1 MKNIKFK
8 LFIARYIGWIIGIIS
23 IIAFGLLIFMFC
35 RFNIIKKI
43 SQWEGETIAVVG
55 TLLGAI
61 IGGVFTL
68 LGSIYINK
76 KQLKAQTQIKKKNLI
91 YKPLYDELS
100 QIENNILSSNPFPH
114 IVSLNNNEEGW
125 RLCPQYT
132 VWNRIKSDTRY
143 LETPKELVCEYE
155 KLIDKVQQY
164 LRAREK
170 DNEEMTL
177 LINSILQNVIGA
189 ESSIINIGDCLM
201 RDALTDSG
209 NNIYHFYE
217 HSLKGIGEIK
227 QEQIQEI
234 NDRFYAAC
242 KTNHMVLTIKKAKEE
257 WDIQQKKVL
266 ELLTNLI
273 QYVNIK
279 YED

>member
-8 LFIARYIGWIIGIIS
+8 LFVVKYIGWIVGIIS
-23 IIAFGLLIFMFC
+23 IIALGILIYLFGKFNLIE
-35 RFNIIKKI
+35 KI
-43 SQWEGETIAVVG
+43 SQWQGETIAVVG

-61 IGGVFTL
+61 IGGIFTL

-100 QIENNILSSNPFPH
+100 QIENDILSSNPFPH
-114 IVSLNNNEEGW
+114 IISLKNNEEGW
-125 RLCPQYT
+125 RHCPQYT

-143 LETPKELVCEYE
+143 LEAPKELISEYE
-155 KLIDKVQQY
+155 KLLEKIQRY
-164 LRAREK
+164 IEARK
-170 DNEEMTL
+170 NNNDIMTK
-177 LINSILQNVIGA
+177 LINGILKEVVGV
-189 ESSIINIGDCLM
+189 ESSIDNIGSCLM
-201 RDALTDSG
+201 ENALTDSG
-209 NNIYHFYE
+209 ENIFHFYQ
-217 HSLKGIGEIK
+217 HSLSGIGEIK

-234 NDRFYAAC
+234 NNKFYAAC
-242 KTNHMVLTIKKAKEE
+242 KTNQMVIAIKKAKEE
-257 WDIQQKKVL
+257 WALQQKKVL